1 MEWIHVLTI
10 IFSQASIIS
19 GILFWFMSDIK
30 SDIKKVEDDL
40 KEQNAR
46 FNERFD
52 LQNTRIDKLYQMFV
66 DLLKEGKK

>member
-10 IFSQASIIS
+10 IFSQASIMS

-40 KEQNAR
+40 RNQNS
-46 FNERFD
+46 
-52 LQNTRIDKLYQMFV
+52 RIDQLYQMFV
-66 DLLKEGKK
+66 DLLKEGRK

>member
-40 KEQNAR
+40 KEQNAK

-52 LQNTRIDKLYQMFV
+52 LQNSRIDQLYQMFV